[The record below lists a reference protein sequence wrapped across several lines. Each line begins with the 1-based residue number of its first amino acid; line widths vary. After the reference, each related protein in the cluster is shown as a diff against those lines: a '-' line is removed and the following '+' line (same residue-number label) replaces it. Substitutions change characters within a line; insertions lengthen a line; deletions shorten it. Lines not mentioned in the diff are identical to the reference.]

1 MQECEVLH
9 AEVSHTQESEY
20 TDWQQRFP
28 RSNDFLLN
36 SPYVLRISLPRTH
49 SLCFTLSPHL
59 IGLP

>member
-1 MQECEVLH
+1 MQECEALH

-20 TDWQQRFP
+20 TAWQR
-28 RSNDFLLN
+28 RLSKSKDFLLN
-36 SPYVLRISLPRTH
+36 FPYVLGIALPRTH